1 MANIKFS
8 GFTAAGGGFTPSR
21 TNTYFVGY
29 DNSGGPDNIRL
40 VTSDIES
47 LLNWPDY
54 KIALDSS
61 TTNPSLLFT
70 QPTGYSYG
78 TTTGT
83 LKFTAG
89 SNVSI
94 IRQSDSE
101 LVINS
106 TDTNYTYS
114 LATAA
119 DGSDID
125 VDLTGAGGGSNS
137 SYKVTAGANVTLTP
151 NGTSGYQ
158 ISSSDTNTTSLPIKN
173 GGGGTEFTA
182 TDTTGLRI
190 VGGGSV
196 TASYIPGIQQVS
208 LTGTD
213 TNTTY
218 TLKSSDN
225 GSNEMR
231 IFLEDNSSV
240 VSGETFIEPGSNIT
254 ITETSSGS
262 GRFVISAAS
271 TTSWTQKG
279 DSGANNNINSGDSV
293 DFAGGTYIST
303 VSTASASGG
312 ILTINHDS
320 TSRTDTTSSD
330 SIDNGGNFTAIDTV
344 TTNASGHVT
353 AANVKTI
360 TLPDYTYSANGT
372 SDPNLRLSDGT
383 TSQDIQLVGGS
394 NVNINN
400 SGNVIT
406 IDSTGG
412 GGSGSI
418 TGVTATTP
426 LTGGGTTGNVTVG
439 IQQADTSQ
447 SGFLSDTDWN
457 IFNSKT
463 SNTGTVTQVQATSPL
478 TGGTI
483 TNSGTIGITQATT
496 SDDGFLT
503 ASNWNTFN
511 NKSDFSGAYA
521 DLTGKPTIP
530 TVNDGQLT
538 ITVNG
543 TPTTF
548 TANQSGN
555 SSVSITTGSG
565 SGTVTEV
572 TANNPLSVTSGT
584 TTPDLSIAQ
593 ADSTTD
599 GYLTSGNWTT
609 FNSKSDFSGAYADL
623 TGKPTI
629 PTNNNELSNG
639 AGYITSASLPTVND
653 GELTIT
659 VDGTATTFT
668 ANQSGNSS
676 VSITTGSSDNFYVT
690 GASYSSGTLTL
701 TRNGGLSDVIATGFL
716 QIGTSSTTALA
727 GDTTTITTA
736 QANEITANTAKVGI
750 TTAQANEIT
759 ANTAKVGITTAQA
772 NEITANTAKV
782 GITTQQASDITTNNS
797 KVTFPGFGTTAGTA
811 LEGDTA
817 IPAAANNSLI
827 TLAAGTNMTGGGQ
840 FNLDQAGAQ
849 TITFNA
855 SGGSSGNLDLSNI
868 DATSIKAD
876 LALSSQTQYG
886 QAITLKALG
895 AISNGDPVIWD
906 YTSGVVKA
914 EVPQSTFT
922 QQQAIGVALEDIANG
937 FTGDILIS
945 GFATVKFD
953 GITTPFTGSEV
964 VLDNS
969 TNGSIITLDSS
980 YIPFRATSGGTGSY
994 PSSAGPWTIK
1004 FDAGAGNTVKFEI
1017 VDFGF
1022 EHSST
1027 SLYDRG
1033 GWVVSATQNGTYN
1046 NAQLTPGRNL
1056 SGTDG
1061 WLNSATSN
1069 VGSNVW
1075 STSYGSSSAT
1085 SGYIFPEDPTTG
1097 NVDIGDIYDLGSRF
1111 AEYHFTSDGSSNYIG
1126 WDLKMISSGANLTG
1140 LSVGST
1146 MRADVNSGTFNRLT
1160 AGPGG
1165 PIFGYF
1171 VGGSTANN
1179 AIVCRIAP
1187 PRPVS

>member
-21 TNTYFVGY
+21 NNTYFVGY

-101 LVINS
+101 LVVNS

-114 LATAA
+114 LATAV

-125 VDLTGAGGGSNS
+125 VNLTGAGGGSSS
-137 SYKVTAGANVTLTP
+137 SYKVTAGSNVTLTP
-151 NGTSGYQ
+151 NGTLGYE

-173 GGGGTEFTA
+173 GGGGTEFTS
-182 TDTTGLRI
+182 TNTTGLRI

-196 TASYIPGIQQVS
+196 TASYIPGVQQVS

-231 IFLEDNSSV
+231 IFLEDSSST

-271 TTSWTQKG
+271 TTSWTQEG

-330 SIDNGGNFTAIDTV
+330 NIDNGGNFTAIDTV

-353 AANVKTI
+353 AANIKTI
-360 TLPDYTYSANGT
+360 TLPNYTYSANGT

-383 TSQDIQLVGGS
+383 TNQDIQLVGGS

-412 GGSGSI
+412 GGGGSI
-418 TGVTATTP
+418 TGVTASTP

-439 IQQADTSQ
+439 IQQADASQ
-447 SGFLSDTDWN
+447 DGYLSSTDWN
-457 IFNSKT
+457 TFNNKT
-463 SNTGTVTQVQATSPL
+463 NNTGTVTQVQASSPL

-483 TNSGTIGITQATT
+483 TTSGTIGITQATT
-496 SDDGFLT
+496 SDNGYLT
-503 ASNWNTFN
+503 ASDWNTFN

-593 ADSTTD
+593 ADTTTN
-599 GYLTSGNWTT
+599 GFLTSTDWNT
-609 FNSKSDFSGAYADL
+609 FNGKSNFSGAYADL

-629 PTNNNELSNG
+629 PTVTSQLTNDSGFITASSTDTLTNKSGSNSQWTNDEN
-639 AGYITSASLPTVND
+639 YITSASLPTVGN
-653 GELTIT
+653 GTLTIT
-659 VDGTATTFT
+659 VDGSDTTFT

-690 GASYSSGTLTL
+690 GASYSAGTLTL
-701 TRNGGLSDVIATGFL
+701 TRNGGLADVTATGFL
-716 QIGTSSTTALA
+716 QIGSTSTTALA

-750 TTAQANEIT
+750 TTT
-759 ANTAKVGITTAQA
+759 
-772 NEITANTAKV
+772 
-782 GITTQQASDITTNNS
+782 QASDITTNNG
-797 KVTFPGFGTTAGTA
+797 KVTFPGFGTTAGRA
-811 LEGDTA
+811 LEGDTE
-817 IPAAANNSLI
+817 IPPAANDSTI
-827 TLAAGTNMTGGGQ
+827 TLAAGTNMTGGG
-840 FNLDQAGAQ
+840 FFTLDQATNK

-855 SGGSSGNLDLSNI
+855 TGGGSGSGFPSSVTAQTSAALSASVDI
-868 DATSIKAD
+868 FYTVTTSSGTPDIVVTLPTSVGNSGKIIGVKYAGQDSVDDTILIKTI
-876 LALSSQTQYG
+876 SSQT
-886 QAITLKALG
+886 I
-895 AISNGDPVIWD
+895 
-906 YTSGVVKA
+906 
-914 EVPQSTFT
+914 
-922 QQQAIGVALEDIANG
+922 
-937 FTGDILIS
+937 
-945 GFATVKFD
+945 D
-953 GITTPFTGSEV
+953 GTDRT
-964 VLDNS
+964 
-969 TNGSIITLDSS
+969 TNGLPLAS
-980 YIPFRATSGGTGSY
+980 
-994 PSSAGPWTIK
+994 
-1004 FDAGAGNTVKFEI
+1004 V
-1017 VDFGF
+1017 
-1022 EHSST
+1022 
-1027 SLYDRG
+1027 
-1033 GWVVSATQNGTYN
+1033 GTYYE
-1046 NAQLTPGRNL
+1046 
-1056 SGTDG
+1056 
-1061 WLNSATSN
+1061 
-1069 VGSNVW
+1069 V
-1075 STSYGSSSAT
+1075 
-1085 SGYIFPEDPTTG
+1085 I
-1097 NVDIGDIYDLGSRF
+1097 
-1111 AEYHFTSDGSSNYIG
+1111 SDGSNWFI
-1126 WDLKMISSGANLTG
+1126 K
-1140 LSVGST
+1140 
-1146 MRADVNSGTFNRLT
+1146 
-1160 AGPGG
+1160 
-1165 PIFGYF
+1165 
-1171 VGGSTANN
+1171 
-1179 AIVCRIAP
+1179 
-1187 PRPVS
+1187 

>member
-89 SNVSI
+89 SNVSV

-101 LVINS
+101 LIINS
-106 TDTNYTYS
+106 TDTNHTYS
-114 LATAA
+114 LATAV

-125 VDLTGAGGGSNS
+125 VNLTGAGGGSNS

-151 NGTSGYQ
+151 NGTSGYE

-208 LTGTD
+208 LTGVD

-271 TTSWTQKG
+271 TTSWTQEG
-279 DSGANNNINSGDSV
+279 DAGANNNINSGDSV
-293 DFAGGTYIST
+293 DFAGGTYINT
-303 VSTASASGG
+303 ASTASASGG
-312 ILTINHDS
+312 ILTINHDN

-383 TSQDIQLVGGS
+383 TNQDIQLVGGS

-412 GGSGSI
+412 GGGGSI
-418 TGVTATTP
+418 TGVTASTP

-439 IQQADTSQ
+439 IQQADASQ
-447 SGFLSDTDWN
+447 SGYLSNTDWST
-457 IFNSKT
+457 FNNKT
-463 SNTGTVTQVQATSPL
+463 NNTGTVTQIQAASPL

-483 TNSGTIGITQATT
+483 ITSGTIGITQATT
-496 SDDGFLT
+496 SDNGYLT
-503 ASNWNTFN
+503 ASDWNTFN

-530 TVNDGQLT
+530 T
-538 ITVNG
+538 
-543 TPTTF
+543 
-548 TANQSGN
+548 A
-555 SSVSITTGSG
+555 
-565 SGTVTEV
+565 
-572 TANNPLSVTSGT
+572 TS
-584 TTPDLSIAQ
+584 
-593 ADSTTD
+593 
-599 GYLTSGNWTT
+599 
-609 FNSKSDFSGAYADL
+609 DL
-623 TGKPTI
+623 TNDSGF
-629 PTNNNELSNG
+629 
-639 AGYITSASLPTVND
+639 ITSASLPTVND
-653 GELTIT
+653 GQLTIT

-690 GASYSSGTLTL
+690 GASYSAGTLTL
-701 TRNGGLSDVIATGFL
+701 TRNGGLADVTATGFL

-736 QANEITANTAKVGI
+736 QSNEITANTAKVGI

-782 GITTQQASDITTNNS
+782 GITTQQASDITANNA

-817 IPAAANNSLI
+817 IPAAANNPLI
-827 TLAAGTNMTGGGQ
+827 TLAAGTNMTGGGS

-855 SGGSSGNLDLSNI
+855 SGGGSGNLDLSNI
-868 DATSIKAD
+868 DASTIKAD
-876 LALSSQTQYG
+876 LTLTSQTQYG

-895 AISNGDPVIWD
+895 AISNGEPVIWD

-922 QQQAIGVALEDIANG
+922 QQQAIGVALQDIANG
-937 FTGDILIS
+937 ATGDILIS
-945 GFATVKFD
+945 GFATVKYD
-953 GITTPFTGSEV
+953 GITTPFVGTEV

-969 TNGSIITLDSS
+969 TNGNIITLDNS
-980 YIPFRATSGGTGSY
+980 YTPFRAVSGGTGSY

-1017 VDFGF
+1017 VDFEF

-1046 NAQLTPGRNL
+1046 NAQLTPGRNTA
-1056 SGTDG
+1056 GNDG
-1061 WLNSATSN
+1061 WLNSATSS

-1085 SGYIFPEDPTTG
+1085 SGYIFPENPTTG
-1097 NVDIGDIYDLGSRF
+1097 NVNIGDVYDLGSRF
-1111 AEYHFTSDGSSNYIG
+1111 AEYHFTSDGSSNFLG

-1140 LSVGST
+1140 LSVGAT

-1171 VGGSTANN
+1171 VGGSTTNN
-1179 AIVCRIAP
+1179 AVVCRIAP